1 MKTHDGGDAMGSQ
14 EKPDDRPPRLRGR
27 PRSDEA
33 ERTILK
39 VTRELLASR
48 GFVALNYDELSARA
62 HCSKAT
68 VYRRWSS
75 KGRLAVAA
83 LAELPDPPL
92 TQDRGD
98 LRVELL
104 ELLEGMIAI
113 FDGSPAI
120 TIMQSLIGER
130 ARNPE
135 LADLLDA
142 AAKTRRLG
150 LAKVLQRGVDR
161 GELSAQTDI
170 ELAMDLIAGP
180 ILCRYLFTGAR
191 VERDFLEDLVE
202 KVLAGFAS

>member
-1 MKTHDGGDAMGSQ
+1 MGSQ
-14 EKPDDRPPRLRGR
+14 EKPEGRPQRLRGR

-33 ERTILK
+33 EQTILK
-39 VTRELLASR
+39 VTRDLLAAR
-48 GFVALNYDELSARA
+48 GFVALNYDELAARA

-75 KGRLAVAA
+75 KGHLAVAA

-98 LRVELL
+98 LRLELL
-104 ELLEGMIAI
+104 ELLDGMIAI
-113 FDGSPAI
+113 FDDSPAI

-135 LADLLDA
+135 LAELLDA
-142 AAKTRRLG
+142 AFRTRRLG
-150 LAKVLQRGVDR
+150 LAKILQRGIDR

-170 ELAMDLIAGP
+170 ELVMDLIVGP
-180 ILCRYLFTGAR
+180 ILCRYLFTGAS

-202 KVLAGFAS
+202 KVLAGFVS